1 MKTSKKL
8 LSFFLAVVMVVTTCS
23 VGFTA
28 FAQDNKNSIWSAS
41 SEAEDA
47 FNTLNGLADEFLPGA
62 LMGIDSVAKGVY
74 EKYAK
79 ELGKD
84 VSALT
89 QAEKDDIAAKATL
102 QDILAVLQPV
112 LLNLLSGTSQ
122 NDYPGVVG
130 TAAHGD
136 GDYYS
141 YLLKYITRYT
151 TDENGDR
158 VLEYLT
164 YEKNE
169 DGSYKL
175 DENGNQIEK
184 YVADPDDSEKVLDE
198 DSMSFFTLYA
208 ICKEYRNDRALSSET
223 RKTLSDWYDQLDTI
237 ANIALVDDTAD
248 IVAKHGAKIRP
259 SRPTS
264 YITQNLENLE
274 DFYNDEYWDKEVTAE
289 EKSVLVS
296 AFEKYTADLQKYNC
310 DIVIDN
316 LAELIYYGFGQGRD
330 IKYFY
335 AYYDLL
341 KSVDVDF
348 MIKGNY
354 DFIGD
359 GEYSDYDIPEAITP
373 DNYMDILPY
382 YIAVA
387 YLTHPNR
394 IDNGETYAEI
404 INGAV
409 IIKETDGA
417 EVELTKE
424 NALQCLSKYYLWNEE
439 YTDYEQRS
447 IYYFI
452 QLCITKAINNYV
464 IDNYYTDI
472 ITALVVRYNDDV
484 NSVSDFT
491 DILNSRLPKADEDGN
506 IFTTDEIGELASFML
521 HANNLNSESTE
532 DSNIYRLFKN
542 GSFSW
547 YDYID
552 ITATVPENIM
562 GTPVAEYFALIFS
575 DNTVDTPYKSD
586 FLTAFYSEYY
596 SETYSRYF
604 LQDGT
609 AVPSYNNVTYNQI
622 QRYEPSQLPKLNY
635 NDGATY
641 SMDTINGYVAD
652 AVIYAYAKIGAELLG
667 VDSLGYDSVHG
678 TPDTIF
684 DYKAYLDSQVA
695 PQALKVTLT
704 DEQLDIL
711 YGDYSLANEVGTDI
725 LNYILND
732 TIVSLLKPS
741 EGGGGGFDVA
751 STINGLVES
760 LLGTSVDL
768 VSAIEDIWAR
778 LYKSPVGTVFELLP
792 LLVVLIDSL
801 ILPIV
806 ANAEGDMNN
815 DFLNRL
821 VPVVLP
827 LLTTSALTTTD
838 GSYIGIDNLGWDLNT
853 LLPQLMD
860 WLFDGKNAEGITYW
874 DGRTQVLNEIINDN
888 GDYNIQQA
896 VFTLENCGS
905 IDFKHYNVAD
915 NNGNALTAEF
925 DSNGNA
931 VSYSYLGKTNAS
943 LPELLTDYADT
954 EFSCYMTYSSDV
966 PYLTGIYI
974 ADKAIKD
981 AKISDIG
988 SLLSKAIKNDTAGSI
1003 LGEVII
1009 ELATLFRVSV
1019 KEFVNSD
1026 RVNQGRFTTVIE
1038 KIDGVDTEVEKCV
1051 FAGLNNIF
1059 VALPQLFD
1067 IMEDLGAEK
1076 YGIAKDAWTYCYDGK
1091 IYTDDAGNTCNKV
1104 VEDIKAYANSS
1115 DPDRAIDIL
1124 DWFADLFVGD
1134 WLNAIFSIL
1143 NNVVSTEN
1151 EISNNVP
1158 IVAGLLN
1165 ALGGFGEESILTDI
1179 FNGVFQI
1186 DRTSEYSFT
1195 FEKQENGLTGLSK
1208 NHAYFLISNIT
1219 TLIDVVKNLVGK
1231 FGGNDDAD
1239 NNNNNNN
1246 NNDSSNTETKVYATK
1261 AAKPS
1266 SADKNNYSDAELS
1279 NASDLIN
1286 NFDKMLSSLLADSTL
1301 NGFNL
1306 SKTDNILASVVTF
1319 FSNYMGNDCFTD
1331 IGKLLNSYTYY
1342 ITGSETHTPD
1352 GKGNVNAKKV
1362 YTNETLTGLV
1372 VETFLLIENLVEN
1385 LLADYGDVYT
1395 LDNGTKAQYNL
1406 LVEAL
1411 EGLISP
1417 DAIGVR
1423 LDGYDKV
1430 QKKLADYNC
1439 WHNAAAQTSRG
1450 DYKIKLDWGIKAGD
1464 KDAFYDGLS
1473 ASLRLITSILSVVL
1487 IDTGWYETVVSPL
1500 LDAFCAKN
1508 GIKIDTPAQFA
1519 ALKNGYHDE
1528 VLLGIIRP
1536 VSEWFN
1542 SFLAKPA
1549 TTLIKSLQGLAG
1561 ILDDK
1566 NGATIASILKGA
1578 ITPLANEVNGL
1589 GNIMG
1594 LKSDKLGAT
1603 SPTLKSLL
1611 GTVANMLLK
1620 FSNPSNLVPGVTI
1633 SGANIIPLVNGLLD
1647 SKKIDITLR
1656 QFNWNKF
1663 SNFKNPAAALVYL
1676 LDYLFDV
1683 VLDNDNLSAIA
1694 GLIGND
1700 TLTTIIDLIKNL
1712 EITSKDILA
1721 VLDRI
1726 LEASDS
1732 PALAYWTFSRYLQ
1745 EMKFNGF
1752 YYPAGV
1758 TADMANRG
1766 VEQLDQLVAGLFPLL
1781 SSFGLDI
1788 GNSLEEVLDKN
1799 LFTNKLLTEA
1809 AAGIYGA
1816 IDGLDPTIKSVLKGL
1831 GLVSSTKDI
1840 AAILTDK
1847 SYGATY
1853 TDAANAIKSQ
1863 SDWESVKTMNVNW
1876 GFTDGS
1882 DKAQQGFVNALAAVL
1897 RPMYTVLNAF
1907 LNEGALQLDDVAYDA
1922 ICSINVPVDQKY
1934 IDISVPTAEEPDK
1947 TPIKLRIEYAMSN
1960 GVLVLNFR
1968 ENPENRQL
1976 SRTSSLQLD
1985 FKSLKNLDDLKIMGT
2000 NGFNS
2005 FVIPLLEAF
2014 QCSDIQT
2021 YAQYQNSVADAK
2033 DNLLLGILNP
2043 LLGDT
2048 DDSFLNKLVA
2058 NPASEL
2064 TKLLPNLAMYLEAHS
2079 LFQLIFNL
2087 LAPVTDIL
2095 GVTGQNAVDAVDLA
2109 DDLIQEYTDMSLVD
2123 VFNALINPLINE
2135 VILKDKDFTLD
2146 IPYLDPYA
2154 LMALGEEATYTS
2166 KATGAD
2172 GEFLTGKMVDNVD
2185 QGKVLVT
2192 VLRFVANVLVDNAGA
2207 LKTIIGSIDA
2217 IKDSDKADLIMSI
2230 INSVFNTIGNA
2241 SADQIV
2247 AAVFYLLAGTPQ
2259 NAFWDYTK
2267 YKTGT
2272 YTFTYPESVDTE
2284 FLKQLPPMLDGLIGG
2299 LADLN
2304 SLIAGALFKDE
2315 IITKLAKGLYGAIEG
2330 VKINDNLNL
2339 TELLGQTDIDFSTEN
2354 VAKLLVDEKYGQK
2367 FTSASATIAAAGSW
2381 KNVNENA
2388 LKWGVTD
2395 RDSFFHA
2402 LVAVLRPLYGVLDV
2416 LLNDAYLGLFDLVR
2430 VPGSNGYTS
2439 SIVPLME
2446 AFSMYNIKTQYQ
2458 YRQDINK
2465 EYDAILLDIINPL
2478 WDLVEDVLNAPLQTI
2493 AAIVPNLALFIG
2505 NNGLCQIFDNLLTP
2519 ISALVDSIRPVVD
2532 LNDLLPTLF
2541 DALNVDLNGLLAK
2554 VGIKNFSLDLYDLN
2568 KTLMPVLG
2576 ADAIIPLLNAVLGL
2590 IKVGGSPL
2598 GIKLNPVDWLQLAS
2612 HGTTI
2617 VASSQAATYGSR
2629 VFVQGDSSETLIA
2642 VLRYLIETVNAGDNF
2657 DKISSLI
2664 GGLLG
2669 DGSNESMTN
2678 MITQVLGM
2686 LQNDTDL
2693 VIADLVGLLET
2704 LA

>member
-62 LMGIDSVAKGVY
+62 LMGIDFVSKGVY

-84 VSALT
+84 VNALT

-102 QDILAVLQPV
+102 QDILAVLQPT

-164 YEKNE
+164 YEKEE

-175 DENGNQIEK
+175 DEDGNKIEK
-184 YVADPDDSEKVLDE
+184 YVANPADSEKILDE

-208 ICKEYRNDRALSSET
+208 ICKEYRNDRALSSDT
-223 RKTLSDWYDQLDTI
+223 RKVLNEWYDQLDTI
-237 ANIALVDDTAD
+237 ANIALVDNTQDV
-248 IVAKHGAKIRP
+248 VAKLGKDFNP
-259 SRPTS
+259 SMPTDYTS
-264 YITQNLENLE
+264 QNLEMLE
-274 DFYNDEYWDKEVTAE
+274 DFYTDEYMAGVDADD
-289 EKSVLVS
+289 KSVL
-296 AFEKYTADLQKYNC
+296 AAAYEKYTADLQKYSC
-310 DIVIDN
+310 DIVIDS
-316 LAELIYYGFGQGRD
+316 LADLMYYGFGAGQH
-330 IKYFY
+330 IKYLY

-341 KSVDVDF
+341 QSVDVDI
-348 MIKGNY
+348 MVKGDY
-354 DFIGD
+354 DFLNEGF
-359 GEYSDYDIPEAITP
+359 SSSYDVQTAITP
-373 DNYMDILPY
+373 ENYVDALAY
-382 YIAVA
+382 DVAVA
-387 YLTHPNR
+387 YLTSPGSDSH
-394 IDNGETYAEI
+394 GVYATI
-404 INGAV
+404 A
-409 IIKETDGA
+409 DGVVTVT
-417 EVELTKE
+417 EEDGSHHVLTPE
-424 NALQCLSKYYLWNEE
+424 NALYYIAYYWYWMQPTEFEIRGTRYGLERDFAKIIAEE
-439 YTDYEQRS
+439 
-447 IYYFI
+447 
-452 QLCITKAINNYV
+452 V

-484 NSVSDFT
+484 DSVNDFIN
-491 DILNSRLPKADEDGN
+491 ILNDRLPKADEDGN
-506 IFTTDEIGELASFML
+506 IFTPDEINELTSFFKDK
-521 HANNLNSESTE
+521 NNLKSTSTTE
-532 DSNIYRLFKN
+532 ESNIYRFFKDGGYSYYN
-542 GSFSW
+542 
-547 YDYID
+547 YLD
-552 ITATVPENIM
+552 INAAVPENIKN
-562 GTPVAEYFALIFS
+562 TPVSEYFALMFERNLA
-575 DNTVDTPYKSD
+575 NTYNTGL
-586 FLTAFYSEYY
+586 FTAFFSEFYST
-596 SETYSRYF
+596 TYPPY
-604 LQDGT
+604 LLEDGT
-609 AVPSYNNVTYNQI
+609 AVSSYNNANFDKV
-622 QRYEPSQLPKLNY
+622 QRFEPSNLAKINY

-641 SMDTINGYVAD
+641 SMDKINEYVAD
-652 AVIYAYAKIGAELLG
+652 AVVYAYAKIGSELLG
-667 VDSLGYDSVHG
+667 VDSLGYDSKHF
-678 TPDTIF
+678 TPNTIF
-684 DYKAYLDSQVA
+684 DYKSYLDSQVA
-695 PQALKVTLT
+695 PEALKVTLT

-711 YGDYSLANEVGTDI
+711 YGDYSLANEAGTEI
-725 LNYILND
+725 LNYILNT
-732 TIVSLLKPS
+732 TIGIYFSDESPIAGIININELVTGILGSSVNL
-741 EGGGGGFDVA
+741 EAAIMDV
-751 STINGLVES
+751 
-760 LLGTSVDL
+760 
-768 VSAIEDIWAR
+768 WAR
-778 LYKSPVGTVFELLP
+778 LCNAPMGTVFELLP
-792 LLVVLIDSL
+792 ILVVLVDSFL
-801 ILPIV
+801 LPLL
-806 ANAEGDMNN
+806 ANAEGDRFYN
-815 DFLNRL
+815 FLGGL
-821 VPVVLP
+821 LPVALP
-827 LLTTSALTTTD
+827 LLTTSAITTSD
-838 GSYIGIDNLGWDLNT
+838 GSYIGLDKLGWDLNT

-874 DGRTQVLNEIINDN
+874 DGRTQVLNEIVNDN
-888 GDYNIQQA
+888 GDYSIRQA

-915 NNGNALTAEF
+915 SNGNALTAEY
-925 DSNGNA
+925 DNNGDA

-943 LPELLTDYADT
+943 LPELLADYADT

-974 ADKAIKD
+974 ADKALKD

-988 SLLSKAIKNDTAGSI
+988 SLLSKAMKNDTVGPI
-1003 LGEVII
+1003 LGEVVT

-1026 RVNQGRFTTVIE
+1026 RVNQTRYTA
-1038 KIDGVDTEVEKCV
+1038 DGSQPVVS
-1051 FAGLNNIF
+1051 GLNNVL

-1076 YGIAKDAWTYCYDGK
+1076 YGVAKDAWTYCYDGK

-1104 VEDIKAYANSS
+1104 VEDIKAYADSN
-1115 DPDRAIDIL
+1115 DPDRAVDIL

-1186 DRTSEYSFT
+1186 DRTSKYSFT

-1219 TLIDVVKNLVGK
+1219 TLIEVVTNLVGK
-1231 FGGNDDAD
+1231 FGGNDNAD
-1239 NNNNNNN
+1239 NNNNSNSSSNNN
-1246 NNDSSNTETKVYATK
+1246 SNTESKVLATK

-1266 SADKNNYSDAELS
+1266 NADKNNYSDAELS

-1286 NFDKMLSSLLADSTL
+1286 NVDKMISSLLADSTL

-1352 GKGNVNAKKV
+1352 GKGNVDAKKV

-1487 IDTGWYETVVSPL
+1487 INTGWYETVVSPL
-1500 LDAFCAKN
+1500 LDAFCSKN

-1549 TTLIKSLQGLAG
+1549 TTLIRSLQGLAG

-1633 SGANIIPLVNGLLD
+1633 SGANIIPIVNGLLD
-1647 SKKIDITLR
+1647 GYGITLR

-1663 SNFKNPAAALVYL
+1663 SNLKSPAAALVYL

-1694 GLIGND
+1694 KLIGND
-1700 TLTTIIDLIKNL
+1700 TLTTIIDLIKEL
-1712 EITSKDILA
+1712 EITSKDLLA

-1745 EMKFNGF
+1745 EIKFDGF

-1766 VEQLDQLVAGLFPLL
+1766 VEQLDQLVAGIFPLL
-1781 SSFGLDI
+1781 SSFGVDLGD
-1788 GNSLEEVLDKN
+1788 SLEDILDNK
-1799 LFTNKLLTEA
+1799 LFTNELITKA

-1816 IDGLDPTIKSVLKGL
+1816 IDGLDPTIKNVLKGL

-1863 SDWESVKTMNVNW
+1863 SDWESVKKMNVNW

-1922 ICSINVPVDQKY
+1922 ICSINIPVKQEY
-1934 IDISVPTAEEPDK
+1934 IDISTDK
-1947 TPIKLRIEYAMSN
+1947 NAPIRLRIEYAMSN
-1960 GVLVLNFR
+1960 GVLTVNFR
-1968 ENPENRQL
+1968 EDPKNRQL

-2021 YAQYQNSVADAK
+2021 YAQYQNAVANAK

-2048 DDSFLNKLVA
+2048 DSSFLNKLVA
-2058 NPASEL
+2058 SPVSEL
-2064 TKLLPNLAMYLEAHS
+2064 TKLLPNIAMYLEAHS

-2095 GVTGQNAVDAVDLA
+2095 GLTGEAVIDVIDFLEEYLGMSMVELFNSLIDPLLGLILA
-2109 DDLIQEYTDMSLVD
+2109 DTDIELSV
-2123 VFNALINPLINE
+2123 
-2135 VILKDKDFTLD
+2135 
-2146 IPYLDPYA
+2146 PYIDPYA
-2154 LMALGEEATYTS
+2154 LIGLGEEATYTS

-2172 GEFLTGKMVDNVD
+2172 GNFLTGKMVDNVD

-2192 VLRFVANVLVDNAGA
+2192 VLRFVANILVDNAGA
-2207 LKTIIGSIDA
+2207 LKELIGSLGA
-2217 IKDSDKADLIMSI
+2217 IKNSDKADMIMSI

-2304 SLIAGALFKDE
+2304 ELIGNALFKDE
-2315 IITKLAKGLYGAIEG
+2315 LITKLAKGLYGAIEG

-2339 TELLGQTDIDFSTEN
+2339 TQLLGQTDIDFSTEN

-2430 VPGSNGYTS
+2430 IPGSNGYTS

-2446 AFSMYNIKTQYQ
+2446 AFSMYNVKTQYQ

-2598 GIKLNPVDWLQLAS
+2598 GIKLNAVDWLQLAS

-2617 VASSQAATYGSR
+2617 VAASQAATYGSR

-2642 VLRYLIETVNAGDNF
+2642 VLRYLIETINAGDNF

-2678 MITQVLGM
+2678 MISQVLGM

>member
-102 QDILAVLQPV
+102 QDILVVLQPV

-237 ANIALVDDTAD
+237 ANIALVDNTKDV
-248 IVAKHGAKIRP
+248 VARLGKDLNP
-259 SRPTS
+259 SDATE
-264 YITQNLENLE
+264 YTWQNLEVLE
-274 DFYNDEYWDKEVTAE
+274 DFYNDEYMAKLDDED
-289 EKSVLVS
+289 KSVLAS
-296 AFEKYTADLQKYNC
+296 AYEKYTADLQKYNC
-310 DIVIDN
+310 TIVIDS
-316 LAELIYYGFGQGRD
+316 LADLMYYGFGAGQH

-341 KSVDVDF
+341 KSVGVD
-348 MIKGNY
+348 IKVKGNF
-354 DFIGD
+354 DFLNEGVNA
-359 GEYSDYDIPEAITP
+359 DYDVQTAITP
-373 DNYMDILPY
+373 ENYVDVLAY
-382 YIAVA
+382 DVAVA
-387 YLTHPNR
+387 YLTTITDH
-394 IDNGETYAEI
+394 GVYAT
-404 INGAV
+404 V
-409 IIKETDGA
+409 TDGVVTVT
-417 EVELTKE
+417 EEDGSKHELTPE
-424 NALQCLSKYYLWNEE
+424 NALYY
-439 YTDYEQRS
+439 
-447 IYYFI
+447 IAYYWYWMKPTEFEI
-452 QLCITKAINNYV
+452 RGTRYGLERDFARAIIEGV

-484 NSVSDFT
+484 NSVDDFI
-491 DILNSRLPKADEDGN
+491 DILNNRLPKADENGN
-506 IFTTDEIGELASFML
+506 ILTTDEIGELASFFKEK
-521 HANNLNSESTE
+521 NNLKATTTTE
-532 DSNIYRLFKN
+532 ESNIHRFFKD
-542 GSFSW
+542 GSFSY
-547 YDYID
+547 YDYLD
-552 ITATVPENIM
+552 INASVPENIKD
-562 GTPVAEYFALIFS
+562 TPVSEYFALMFES
-575 DNTVDTPYKSD
+575 NRANGYNTA
-586 FLTAFYSEYY
+586 FLAAFYSEI
-596 SETYSRYF
+596 ENTTYSPYL

-609 AVPSYNNVTYNQI
+609 AIPSFNNVTYNQI

-641 SMDTINGYVAD
+641 SIDAINSYVAD
-652 AVIYAYAKIGAELLG
+652 AVTYAYAKIGAELLG
-667 VDSLGYDSVHG
+667 VDSLGYDSVHS

-695 PQALKVTLT
+695 PQALKVVLT

-711 YGDYSLANEVGTDI
+711 YGDYSLANEAGTEL

-732 TIVSLLKPS
+732 TIGIYFSDKSPIADVIDINELLTGILGS
-741 EGGGGGFDVA
+741 SVNLEAAITDV
-751 STINGLVES
+751 
-760 LLGTSVDL
+760 
-768 VSAIEDIWAR
+768 WAR
-778 LYKSPVGTVFELLP
+778 LCKAPMGTVFELLP
-792 LLVVLIDSL
+792 ILVVLVDSFL
-801 ILPIV
+801 LPLL
-806 ANAEGDMNN
+806 ANAEGDRFY
-815 DFLNRL
+815 DFLGGL
-821 VPVVLP
+821 LPVALP
-827 LLTTSALTTTD
+827 LITTTAITTAD
-838 GSYIGIDNLGWDLNT
+838 GSYIGLDKLGWDLNT

-874 DGRTQVLNEIINDN
+874 DGRTQILNEIINDN

-943 LPELLTDYADT
+943 LPELLADYADT

-1003 LGEVII
+1003 LGEVVI

-1026 RVNQGRFTTVIE
+1026 RVNQTRYTADGSQTV
-1038 KIDGVDTEVEKCV
+1038 VS
-1051 FAGLNNIF
+1051 GLNNIL

-1239 NNNNNNN
+1239 NNNNNN

-1647 SKKIDITLR
+1647 SYKITLR

-1788 GNSLEEVLDKN
+1788 GNSLEDVLDKN

-1816 IDGLDPTIKSVLKGL
+1816 IDGLDPTIKNVLKGL

-1934 IDISVPTAEEPDK
+1934 IDISTDK
-1947 TPIKLRIEYAMSN
+1947 DAPIRLRIEYAMSN
-1960 GVLVLNFR
+1960 GVLTLNFR
-1968 ENPENRQL
+1968 EDPKNRQL

-2021 YAQYQNSVADAK
+2021 YAQYQNAVADAK

>member
-28 FAQDNKNSIWSAS
+28 FAQDNKNSIWSTS

-62 LMGIDSVAKGVY
+62 LMGIDLVANGVY

-79 ELGKD
+79 ELGKSA
-84 VSALT
+84 SALT
-89 QAEKDDIAAKATL
+89 DEEKADIAAKATL
-102 QDILAVLQPV
+102 KDVLAVLQPT
-112 LLNLLSGTSQ
+112 LLNALSGTSQ
-122 NDYPGVVG
+122 QAYVDDVLKADAY
-130 TAAHGD
+130 GD
-136 GDYYS
+136 ASYYD
-141 YLLKYITRYT
+141 YLLKYVTRYT

-164 YEKNE
+164 YEKDENG
-169 DGSYKL
+169 DYKL
-175 DENGNQIEK
+175 DENGNRIKK
-184 YVADPDDSEKVLDE
+184 YVANPDNSEKVLDE
-198 DSMSFFTLYA
+198 SSMTFFTLYGL
-208 ICKEYRNDRALSSET
+208 CLEYKDNRDLSKDT
-223 RKTLSDWYDQLDTI
+223 RDTLEDWYNKLNEI
-237 ANIALVDDTAD
+237 ANLKVVDTLNDLVEKQKALFEEAGYEFATA
-248 IVAKHGAKIRP
+248 
-259 SRPTS
+259 
-264 YITQNLENLE
+264 NLYEFE
-274 DFYNDEYWDKEVTAE
+274 QFFTDEYVEKEFTDE
-289 EKSVLVS
+289 EKSLLAS
-296 AFEKYTADLQKYNC
+296 AYEKYNNDLKAYNF
-310 DIVIDN
+310 DAKIDSFAK
-316 LAELIYYGFGQGRD
+316 LAYYGFGAGQST
-330 IKYFY
+330 KYLY
-335 AYYDLL
+335 AYYGLIKSAGGTFTVQGDYDLL
-341 KSVDVDF
+341 DF
-348 MIKGNY
+348 GE
-354 DFIGD
+354 DFH
-359 GEYSDYDIPEAITP
+359 YDIPNVNLDTTEGFDALYEEVIFQSAVILFDLDPDDLKIDGKSITTEQLF
-373 DNYMDILPY
+373 NLF
-382 YIAVA
+382 
-387 YLTHPNR
+387 
-394 IDNGETYAEI
+394 YAEMIGEENPSQDLLDYI
-404 INGAV
+404 ISYFRW
-409 IIKETDGA
+409 TL
-417 EVELTKE
+417 VEKLIE
-424 NALQCLSKYYLWNEE
+424 NVVPDFKN
-439 YTDYEQRS
+439 
-447 IYYFI
+447 
-452 QLCITKAINNYV
+452 
-464 IDNYYTDI
+464 DI
-472 ITALVVRYNDDV
+472 ITGLVITYSDEVNNTND
-484 NSVSDFT
+484 FI
-491 DILNSRLPKADEDGN
+491 DILNSRLPGADDDGNVLDADEVK
-506 IFTTDEIGELASFML
+506 EIASFIKTVGTVDFGRVG
-521 HANNLNSESTE
+521 S
-532 DSNIYRLFKN
+532 LFKN
-542 GSFSW
+542 GSYSGVDVLGGFE
-547 YDYID
+547 IN
-552 ITATVPENIM
+552 AVLPENIRNTYFSEYVSLM
-562 GTPVAEYFALIFS
+562 CRSNDDRSNPYVKDFYTAFFSEMDNNYNSYFLLDGTPVPTGNNATQLI
-575 DNTVDTPYKSD
+575 
-586 FLTAFYSEYY
+586 
-596 SETYSRYF
+596 RYPESN
-604 LQDGT
+604 L
-609 AVPSYNNVTYNQI
+609 AV
-622 QRYEPSQLPKLNY
+622 LNY

-641 SMDTINGYVAD
+641 DLDTIKVVTAD
-652 AVIYAYAKIGAELLG
+652 SIDYAYARAAADLLG
-667 VDSLGYDSVHG
+667 VDTLKLNDNTGVDG
-678 TPDTIF
+678 TAF
-684 DYKAYLDSQVA
+684 DYKEYLDSQIA
-695 PQALKVTLT
+695 PAPAKVVLT
-704 DEQLDIL
+704 DDQLDIL
-711 YGDYSLANEVGTDI
+711 YADYSLDNEMGAEI
-725 LNYILND
+725 LNYVLNNTVVGILESD
-732 TIVSLLKPS
+732 MVS
-741 EGGGGGFDVA
+741 GIITGV
-751 STINGLVES
+751 
-760 LLGTSVDL
+760 LGDVDL
-768 VSAIEDIWAR
+768 VAAIEDIWER
-778 LYKSPVGTVFELLP
+778 LCDSPVGTIFELLP
-792 LLVVLIDSL
+792 VLVVLIDQ
-801 ILPIV
+801 ILLPV
-806 ANAEGDMNN
+806 LFNAEGDTFNGAI
-815 DFLNRL
+815 
-821 VPVVLP
+821 LP
-827 LLTTSALTTTD
+827 LLGTVNDLLGGILPALTID
-838 GSYIGIDNLGWDLNT
+838 EGSYIGINQIGWDLNT
-853 LLPQLMD
+853 LLPNLMN
-860 WLFDGKNAEGITYW
+860 WLFDGKNAQGITYY
-874 DGRTQVLNEIINDN
+874 DGSTKYLMAKDSNV
-888 GDYNIQQA
+888 A
-896 VFTLENCGS
+896 VFNSANYDS
-905 IDFKHYNVAD
+905 IDFNHYNVAD
-915 NNGNALTAEF
+915 ANGNALTAAT
-925 DSNGNA
+925 DDNGN
-931 VSYSYLGKTNAS
+931 VSYSYLNKS
-943 LPELLTDYADT
+943 YADLAALFAENENA
-954 EFSCYMTYSSDV
+954 EFVCSITYSSDV

-974 ADKAIKD
+974 ADQALQY

-988 SLLSKAIKNDTAGSI
+988 NLMSGLAGSTVGPI
-1003 LGEVII
+1003 LGEVIT
-1009 ELATLFRVSV
+1009 ELAVLFRASV
-1019 KEFVNSD
+1019 NEFVNSD
-1026 RVNQGRFTTVIE
+1026 RVNQKRVSDSGT
-1038 KIDGVDTEVEKCV
+1038 V
-1051 FAGLNNIF
+1051 FAGLNNVF
-1059 VALPQLFD
+1059 VALPQLLD
-1067 IMEDLGAEK
+1067 IMENLAADK
-1076 YGIAKDAWTYCYDGK
+1076 YGVAEDAWTYCYDGK
-1091 IYTDDAGNTCNKV
+1091 IYTNDTGSTCNKV
-1104 VEDIKAYANSS
+1104 IEDIKAFAGSN
-1115 DPDRAIDIL
+1115 DPDRAVDIL

-1134 WLNAIFSIL
+1134 WLNAIFSLL
-1143 NNVVSTEN
+1143 NNVVSTDN
-1151 EISNNVP
+1151 EITKNIP
-1158 IVAGLLN
+1158 IVTGLLD

-1186 DRTSEYSFT
+1186 DRASKYSFT
-1195 FEKQENGLTGLSK
+1195 FEKRENGLTGLSK
-1208 NHAYFLISNIT
+1208 NNAYFLISNIT
-1219 TLIDVVKNLVGK
+1219 TLIEVVTNLVDK
-1231 FGGNDDAD
+1231 FGGSNGSDDSNNND
-1239 NNNNNNN
+1239 NNNDNNG
-1246 NNDSSNTETKVYATK
+1246 NTESKVYATK

-1266 SADKNNYSDAELS
+1266 NADKNNYSDAELS

-1286 NFDKMLSSLLADSTL
+1286 NFDKMISSLLADSTL

-1352 GKGNVNAKKV
+1352 GKGNVDAKKV

-1395 LDNGTKAQYNL
+1395 LDNGNKAQYNL

-1423 LDGYDKV
+1423 LEGYDKV

-1487 IDTGWYETVVSPL
+1487 INTGWYETVVSPL
-1500 LDAFCAKN
+1500 LDAFCTKN

-1549 TTLIKSLQGLAG
+1549 TTLIRSLQGIAG

-1589 GNIMG
+1589 GNILG
-1594 LKSDKLGAT
+1594 LKSDKLGAA

-1620 FSNPSNLVPGVTI
+1620 FANPSNLVPGVTI

-1647 SKKIDITLR
+1647 PLGITLR

-1663 SNFKNPAAALVYL
+1663 SNFKNPAAALVYI
-1676 LDYLFDV
+1676 LDYVFDI
-1683 VLDNDNLSAIA
+1683 VLDNDNLDALA
-1694 GLIGND
+1694 GLINND
-1700 TLTTIIDLIKNL
+1700 TFTTIIDLIKDFGL
-1712 EITSKDILA
+1712 TSRDILA
-1721 VLDRI
+1721 ALDRI
-1726 LEASDS
+1726 LEATDS

-1752 YYPAGV
+1752 YYPAGI
-1758 TADMANRG
+1758 TADMADRG

-1781 SSFGLDI
+1781 SSFGLDV
-1788 GNSLEEVLDKN
+1788 GNSLEDVIDKN
-1799 LFTNKLLTEA
+1799 LFTNEIVTKA
-1809 AAGIYGA
+1809 IAGIYGA
-1816 IDGLDPTIKSVLKGL
+1816 IEGNSTVNMVMNLLGIPT
-1831 GLVSSTKDI
+1831 STADVAKL
-1840 AAILTDK
+1840 LTD
-1847 SYGATY
+1847 SSFGATY
-1853 TDAANAIKSQ
+1853 TAAANTIKASTWENIKSNPK
-1863 SDWESVKTMNVNW
+1863 SVNW

-1882 DKAQQGFVNALAAVL
+1882 DKAQQGFVNALAAVF
-1897 RPMYTVLNAF
+1897 RPFYNILNVF
-1907 LNEGALQLDDVAYDA
+1907 LNEGALQLDDIAYDA
-1922 ICSINVPVDQKY
+1922 ICSINIPVDQLY
-1934 IDISVPTAEEPDK
+1934 IDLSMPTPEEPDK
-1947 TPIKLRIEYAMSN
+1947 TPIRLRIEYAMSN

-1968 ENPENRQL
+1968 ENPDNRQL

-2005 FVIPLLEAF
+2005 FAIPLLEAF

-2021 YAQYQNSVADAK
+2021 YAQYQNAVANAK

-2043 LLGDT
+2043 LIGDT
-2048 DDSFLNKLVA
+2048 DGSFLNQLVA
-2058 NPASEL
+2058 SPVDGL
-2064 TKLLPNLAMYLEAHS
+2064 TKLLPNVAMYLEAHS

-2192 VLRFVANVLVDNAGA
+2192 VLRFVANVLVDNTGA
-2207 LKTIIGSIDA
+2207 LKTIIGSIDK
-2217 IKDSDKADLIMSI
+2217 IKDSDKADMIMSI
-2230 INSVFNTIGNA
+2230 ISSVFNTIANA
-2241 SADQIV
+2241 SPDEIV

-2304 SLIAGALFKDE
+2304 ELIGKALFKDE
-2315 IITKLAKGLYGAIEG
+2315 LITKLAKGLYGAIEG

-2339 TELLGQTDIDFSTEN
+2339 TQLLGQTDIDFSTEN

-2381 KNVNENA
+2381 KNVNESA

-2430 VPGSNGYTS
+2430 LPGSNGYTS

-2505 NNGLCQIFDNLLTP
+2505 NNGLCQIFNNLLTP

-2541 DALNVDLNGLLAK
+2541 DALDFDLNSLLAK
-2554 VGIKNFSLDLYDLN
+2554 VGVKNFSLDLYDIN
-2568 KTLMPVLG
+2568 KTLMPLLG
-2576 ADAIIPLLNAVLGL
+2576 ADSIIPLLNAVLGI
-2590 IKVGGSPL
+2590 IKIGGSPL

-2642 VLRYLIETVNAGDNF
+2642 VLRYLIETINAGDNF
-2657 DKISSLI
+2657 DKISNLI

-2669 DGSNESMTN
+2669 DGSDENMTN

>member
-28 FAQDNKNSIWSAS
+28 FAQDNKNSIWSTS

-62 LMGIDSVAKGVY
+62 LMGIDLVANGVY

-79 ELGKD
+79 ELGKSA
-84 VSALT
+84 SALT
-89 QAEKDDIAAKATL
+89 DEEKADIAAKATL
-102 QDILAVLQPV
+102 KDVLAVLQPT
-112 LLNLLSGTSQ
+112 LLNALSGTSQ
-122 NDYPGVVG
+122 QAYVDDVLKADAY
-130 TAAHGD
+130 GD
-136 GDYYS
+136 ASYYD
-141 YLLKYITRYT
+141 YLLKYVTRYT

-164 YEKNE
+164 YEKDENG
-169 DGSYKL
+169 DYKL
-175 DENGNQIEK
+175 DENGNRIEK
-184 YVADPDDSEKVLDE
+184 YVANPDNSEKVLDE
-198 DSMSFFTLYA
+198 SSMTFFTLYGL
-208 ICKEYRNDRALSSET
+208 CKEYKDNRDLSKDT
-223 RKTLSDWYDQLDTI
+223 RDTLEDWYNKLNEI
-237 ANIALVDDTAD
+237 ANLQIKDDLAD
-248 IVAKHGAKIRP
+248 LMQKYKVPFEDEGYEFA
-259 SRPTS
+259 TS
-264 YITQNLENLE
+264 YLYDLEQ
-274 DFYNDEYWDKEVTAE
+274 FFTDEYVETEFTDE
-289 EKSVLVS
+289 EKSLLAS
-296 AFEKYTADLQKYNC
+296 ACEKYNNDLKAYNF
-310 DIVIDN
+310 DAKIDSF
-316 LAELIYYGFGQGRD
+316 AELAYYGFGMGRSEKYLHAYYELIKLAGGTFTVQGT
-330 IKYFY
+330 
-335 AYYDLL
+335 YDLL
-341 KSVDVDF
+341 DQGPEYPYSIPNAKLDTDADF
-348 MIKGNY
+348 DALRKEVLFQSAVARY
-354 DFIGD
+354 DLDPNNLVINDKPTTREGVITYL
-359 GEYSDYDIPEAITP
+359 YSDLFGYEEEELKKGVVLDSDEYD
-373 DNYMDILPY
+373 YMESY
-382 YIAVA
+382 SKWAVA
-387 YLTHPNR
+387 EKI
-394 IDNGETYAEI
+394 IDNVMPDFK
-404 INGAV
+404 N
-409 IIKETDGA
+409 
-417 EVELTKE
+417 
-424 NALQCLSKYYLWNEE
+424 
-439 YTDYEQRS
+439 
-447 IYYFI
+447 
-452 QLCITKAINNYV
+452 
-464 IDNYYTDI
+464 DI
-472 ITALVVRYNDDV
+472 ITGLVITYSDEVNTANDFIDL
-484 NSVSDFT
+484 
-491 DILNSRLPKADEDGN
+491 LNKNLPGADDEGN
-506 IFTTDEIGELASFML
+506 VLSPDEIKEIASFIKTVGTTDLGLVGS
-521 HANNLNSESTE
+521 
-532 DSNIYRLFKN
+532 LFKN
-542 GSFSW
+542 GSYSGVDVLGGFE
-547 YDYID
+547 
-552 ITATVPENIM
+552 VNPVLPENIRNTYFSEYVSLM
-562 GTPVAEYFALIFS
+562 CRSNDDRDKPYVKDFYTAFFSEMDNNYNSYFLLDGTPVPTGNNATQLI
-575 DNTVDTPYKSD
+575 
-586 FLTAFYSEYY
+586 
-596 SETYSRYF
+596 RYPESN
-604 LQDGT
+604 L
-609 AVPSYNNVTYNQI
+609 AV
-622 QRYEPSQLPKLNY
+622 LNY

-641 SMDTINGYVAD
+641 DLDTIRVVTAD
-652 AVIYAYAKIGAELLG
+652 SIDYAYARAAADLLG
-667 VDSLGYDSVHG
+667 VDTLKFNDDTGVEG
-678 TPDTIF
+678 TVF
-684 DYKAYLDSQVA
+684 DYKEYLDSQIA
-695 PQALKVTLT
+695 PAPSKVVLT
-704 DEQLDIL
+704 DDQLDIL
-711 YGDYSLANEVGTDI
+711 YADYSLDNEMGTEI
-725 LNYILND
+725 LNYVLNNTVVGILEND
-732 TIVSLLKPS
+732 TVSGIVT
-741 EGGGGGFDVA
+741 GV
-751 STINGLVES
+751 
-760 LLGTSVDL
+760 LGDVDL
-768 VSAIEDIWAR
+768 VAAIEDIWER
-778 LYKSPVGTVFELLP
+778 LCDSPVGTIFELLP
-792 LLVVLIDSL
+792 VLVVLVDQIL
-801 ILPIV
+801 LPILF
-806 ANAEGDMNN
+806 NAEGDTFNGKI
-815 DFLNRL
+815 
-821 VPVVLP
+821 LP
-827 LLTTSALTTTD
+827 MLGIVDGLLGGILPALTID
-838 GSYIGIDNLGWDLNT
+838 EGSYIGINQIGWDLNT
-853 LLPQLMD
+853 LLPNLMN
-860 WLFDGKNAEGITYW
+860 WLFDGKNAQGITYY
-874 DGRTQVLNEIINDN
+874 DGSTKYLMAKDSNV
-888 GDYNIQQA
+888 A
-896 VFTLENCGS
+896 VFNSANYDS
-905 IDFKHYNVAD
+905 IDFNHYNVAD
-915 NNGNALTAEF
+915 ANGNALTAAT
-925 DSNGNA
+925 DDNGN
-931 VSYSYLGKTNAS
+931 VSYSYLNKS
-943 LPELLTDYADT
+943 YADLAALFAENENA
-954 EFSCYMTYSSDV
+954 EFVCSITYSSDV

-974 ADKAIKD
+974 ADQALQY

-988 SLLSKAIKNDTAGSI
+988 NLMSGLAGSTVGPI
-1003 LGEVII
+1003 LGEVIT
-1009 ELATLFRVSV
+1009 ELAVLFRASV
-1019 KEFVNSD
+1019 NEFVNSD
-1026 RVNQGRFTTVIE
+1026 RVNQKRVSDSGT
-1038 KIDGVDTEVEKCV
+1038 V
-1051 FAGLNNIF
+1051 FAGLNNVF
-1059 VALPQLFD
+1059 VALPQLLD
-1067 IMEDLGAEK
+1067 IMENLAADK
-1076 YGIAKDAWTYCYDGK
+1076 YGVAEDAWTYCYDGK
-1091 IYTDDAGNTCNKV
+1091 IYTNDTGSTCNKV
-1104 VEDIKAYANSS
+1104 IEDIKAFAGSN
-1115 DPDRAIDIL
+1115 DPDRAVDIL

-1134 WLNAIFSIL
+1134 WLNAIFSLL

-1151 EISNNVP
+1151 EITKNIP
-1158 IVAGLLN
+1158 IVTGLLD

-1186 DRTSEYSFT
+1186 DRASKYSFT
-1195 FEKQENGLTGLSK
+1195 FEKRENGLTGLSK
-1208 NHAYFLISNIT
+1208 NNAYFLISNIT
-1219 TLIDVVKNLVGK
+1219 TLIEVVTNLVDK
-1231 FGGNDDAD
+1231 FGGSNGSDDS
-1239 NNNNNNN
+1239 N
-1246 NNDSSNTETKVYATK
+1246 NNDNTNDNNGNTESKVYATK

-1266 SADKNNYSDAELS
+1266 NADKNNYSDAELS

-1286 NFDKMLSSLLADSTL
+1286 NFDKMISSLLADSTL

-1352 GKGNVNAKKV
+1352 GKGNVDAKKV

-1395 LDNGTKAQYNL
+1395 LDNGNKAQYNL

-1487 IDTGWYETVVSPL
+1487 INTGWYETVVSPL
-1500 LDAFCAKN
+1500 LDAFCTKN

-1549 TTLIKSLQGLAG
+1549 TTLIRSLQGIAG

-1589 GNIMG
+1589 GNILG
-1594 LKSDKLGAT
+1594 LKSDKLGAA

-1620 FSNPSNLVPGVTI
+1620 FANPSNLVPGVTI

-1647 SKKIDITLR
+1647 PLGITLR

-1663 SNFKNPAAALVYL
+1663 SNFKNPAAALVYI
-1676 LDYLFDV
+1676 LDYVFDI
-1683 VLDNDNLSAIA
+1683 VLDNDNLDALA
-1694 GLIGND
+1694 GLINND
-1700 TLTTIIDLIKNL
+1700 TFTTIIDLIKDFGL
-1712 EITSKDILA
+1712 TSRDILA
-1721 VLDRI
+1721 ALDRI
-1726 LEASDS
+1726 LEATDS

-1752 YYPAGV
+1752 YYPAGI
-1758 TADMANRG
+1758 TADMANKG

-1788 GNSLEEVLDKN
+1788 GDSLEGVLDKN
-1799 LFTNKLLTEA
+1799 LFTNEIVTKA
-1809 AAGIYGA
+1809 IAGIYGA
-1816 IDGLDPTIKSVLKGL
+1816 IEGNSTVNMVMNILGIPT
-1831 GLVSSTKDI
+1831 STTEVAKL
-1840 AAILTDK
+1840 LTDS

-1853 TDAANAIKSQ
+1853 TAAANTIKS
-1863 SDWESVKTMNVNW
+1863 STWENIKNNPKSVNW

-1882 DKAQQGFVNALAAVL
+1882 DKAQQGFVNALAAVF
-1897 RPMYTVLNAF
+1897 RPFYNVLNVF
-1907 LNEGALQLDDVAYDA
+1907 LNEGALQLSDAAYDA
-1922 ICSINVPVDQKY
+1922 ICSINVPVTYQF
-1934 IDISVPTAEEPDK
+1934 IDISTDPNA
-1947 TPIKLRIEYAMSN
+1947 PIKLRIEYAMSN
-1960 GVLVLNFR
+1960 GVLTVNFR
-1968 ENPENRQL
+1968 EDPKNRQL
-1976 SRTSSLQLD
+1976 SRTSSLQFD

-2005 FVIPLLEAF
+2005 FAIPLLEAF

-2021 YAQYQNSVADAK
+2021 YAQYQNAVANAK

-2043 LLGDT
+2043 LIGDT
-2048 DDSFLNKLVA
+2048 DSSFLNKLVA
-2058 NPASEL
+2058 SPVDGL
-2064 TKLLPNLAMYLEAHS
+2064 TKLLPNVAMYLEAHS
-2079 LFQLIFNL
+2079 LFQLLFNL
-2087 LAPVTDIL
+2087 LAPVTDL
-2095 GVTGQNAVDAVDLA
+2095 VGATGQNVVDGVDVI
-2109 DDLIQEYTDMSLVD
+2109 DYIIQEYADLSLVD
-2123 VFNALINPLINE
+2123 LVNAAINPLLNE

-2154 LMALGEEATYTS
+2154 LMGLGEEVTYTS

-2172 GEFLTGKMVDNVD
+2172 GEFLTGKMVGNID

-2192 VLRFVANVLVDNAGA
+2192 VLRFVANVLVDNTSA
-2207 LKTIIGSIDA
+2207 LKTIIGSIGA
-2217 IKDSDKADLIMSI
+2217 IKNSDKADMIMSI
-2230 INSVFNTIGNA
+2230 ISSVFNTIANA
-2241 SADQIV
+2241 SPDQIV

-2304 SLIAGALFKDE
+2304 ELIGKALFKDE

-2339 TELLGQTDIDFSTEN
+2339 TQLLGQTDIDFSTEN

-2430 VPGSNGYTS
+2430 IPGSNGYTS
-2439 SIVPLME
+2439 AIVPLME
-2446 AFSMYNIKTQYQ
+2446 AFSMYNVKTQYQ

-2541 DALNVDLNGLLAK
+2541 DALDFDLNSLLAK
-2554 VGIKNFSLDLYDLN
+2554 VGVKNFSLDLYDIN
-2568 KTLMPVLG
+2568 KTLMPLLG
-2576 ADAIIPLLNAVLGL
+2576 ADSIIPLLNAVLGI
-2590 IKVGGSPL
+2590 IKIGGSPL

-2642 VLRYLIETVNAGDNF
+2642 VLRYLIETINAGDNF
-2657 DKISSLI
+2657 DKISNLI

-2669 DGSNESMTN
+2669 DGSDENMTN